1 MHGVVDSGM
10 ARSQAHWGL
19 RSFALPA
26 FLMVVATNVWSFDS
40 TIPSSALAQQ
50 AGSLNPLSQLEVST
64 SSIPRVDVD
73 GGTRES
79 RIDMTWMAPR
89 QSALG
94 LMLGMSNQ
102 NASALAPF
110 RPVST
115 VPTLDLG
122 LQWRYTLDNNYR
134 VDVTAWHRIMPPD
147 ALSLIQTRQQSFGA
161 RVEMRIPSAQY
172 SGLVADLNFI
182 GLQLEGGARVTVK
195 RSNGGPM
202 FYYRSGF

>member
-1 MHGVVDSGM
+1 VHGVVDSGM

-19 RSFALPA
+19 RSIALPA
-26 FLMVVATNVWSFDS
+26 FLMALATTAWSFDS
-40 TIPSSALAQQ
+40 SIPSSALAQQ
-50 AGSLNPLSQLEVST
+50 AGSQNPLSQLEVST
-64 SSIPRVDVD
+64 SSIPRMDVE

-94 LMLGMSNQ
+94 LMLGMSSQ
-102 NASALAPF
+102 NASGLAPY
-110 RPVST
+110 RPFST
-115 VPTLDLG
+115 GPALDLG

-147 ALSLIQTRQQSFGA
+147 ALSLIQTRQQSYGA
-161 RVEMRIPSAQY
+161 RVEMRIPSAPY
-172 SGLVADLNFI
+172 NGLVADLNFI

-195 RSNGGPM
+195 RANGGPM
-202 FYYRSGF
+202 FYYRSNF